1 MDGVL
6 EYLRE
11 QLVPQVLQHCWQG
24 RVVRIWMVEQ
34 TPAEAPYL
42 LALLLADHLGP
53 DAVSWSIKIFAT
65 YSQEKMVAEARHFT
79 FSEQS
84 LAHLPL
90 NYQQQFFERVDAGNS
105 DQPYSFALTGVV
117 RHLVIFG
124 RHDLLNHSP
133 LSHLHLL
140 IALHDLDSLT
150 LPVQQVVL
158 GRVAT
163 SLTGG
168 GLLLLG
174 PGASVQPHPHV
185 YELLDPRW
193 NLYRCRAV
201 HPLAASN
208 RPQQSIPALK
218 GMDMAVAAEHLSSP
232 QEQVVSEGV
241 RPFPWQFDGVGM
253 VLVNRAYRIM
263 YLDSV
268 AAELL
273 GVPGE
278 VVGQDFS
285 KTISGLSEALLRLA
299 LVSVFEQ
306 HVPLKLSLRAQ
317 AQDAFVQRPPLTL
330 QFAHLRAAETEP
342 SLVAILISDA
352 RQLSLGYPTSES
364 TKLASR
370 SRDSSTEK
378 LEPLQE
384 TLHQVNEQLE
394 SQMAFFQ
401 QTLEDAERVHELLQ
415 EANEE
420 LQATNEELEITSS
433 EAAMDNQELHTITHE
448 LQVRL
453 EEQKQASRQLEL
465 LNRLKDDF
473 ISIAGH
479 EIKTPLT
486 SILGNVQLALKYLS
500 RLTLSGSEVAKE
512 QQAIQQILQRTQQ
525 HIHRLTRLANDLLD
539 IARIESHTLQFQFDR
554 CELSALIRAVVEEQ
568 EQLTS
573 GQRFVLSL
581 PEYPMHVLADADRIR
596 QVVNNYLS
604 NALKYTPV
612 GQMIEVRLQQE
623 DQAVRLLVRDQ
634 GPGLS
639 LPEQQR
645 VWERYYQ
652 VPGIETQSG
661 SEVGL
666 GLGLA
671 ICRYIVEAHGGQVG
685 VESVP
690 GGGATF
696 WFTLT
701 LLNTTA
707 VVT

>member
-1 MDGVL
+1 
-6 EYLRE
+6 
-11 QLVPQVLQHCWQG
+11 
-24 RVVRIWMVEQ
+24 
-34 TPAEAPYL
+34 
-42 LALLLADHLGP
+42 
-53 DAVSWSIKIFAT
+53 
-65 YSQEKMVAEARHFT
+65 
-79 FSEQS
+79 
-84 LAHLPL
+84 
-90 NYQQQFFERVDAGNS
+90 
-105 DQPYSFALTGVV
+105 
-117 RHLVIFG
+117 
-124 RHDLLNHSP
+124 
-133 LSHLHLL
+133 
-140 IALHDLDSLT
+140 
-150 LPVQQVVL
+150 
-158 GRVAT
+158 
-163 SLTGG
+163 
-168 GLLLLG
+168 
-174 PGASVQPHPHV
+174 
-185 YELLDPRW
+185 
-193 NLYRCRAV
+193 
-201 HPLAASN
+201 
-208 RPQQSIPALK
+208 
-218 GMDMAVAAEHLSSP
+218 
-232 QEQVVSEGV
+232 
-241 RPFPWQFDGVGM
+241 
-253 VLVNRAYRIM
+253 
-263 YLDSV
+263 
-268 AAELL
+268 
-273 GVPGE
+273 
-278 VVGQDFS
+278 
-285 KTISGLSEALLRLA
+285 
-299 LVSVFEQ
+299 
-306 HVPLKLSLRAQ
+306 
-317 AQDAFVQRPPLTL
+317 
-330 QFAHLRAAETEP
+330 
-342 SLVAILISDA
+342 
-352 RQLSLGYPTSES
+352 
-364 TKLASR
+364 
-370 SRDSSTEK
+370 
-378 LEPLQE
+378 
-384 TLHQVNEQLE
+384 
-394 SQMAFFQ
+394 
-401 QTLEDAERVHELLQ
+401 
-415 EANEE
+415 
-420 LQATNEELEITSS
+420 
-433 EAAMDNQELHTITHE
+433 MDNQELHTITHE